1 MLSILVG
8 LTLTAALLAVLGRRA
23 THHAADLGSMSTNW
37 VAAHRAGDRH
47 SSL

>member
-1 MLSILVG
+1 MLSFLVG
-8 LTLTAALLAVLGRRA
+8 LALTTSLLVVLGRRA
-23 THHAADLGSMSTNW
+23 AHSAADPGSMSINW